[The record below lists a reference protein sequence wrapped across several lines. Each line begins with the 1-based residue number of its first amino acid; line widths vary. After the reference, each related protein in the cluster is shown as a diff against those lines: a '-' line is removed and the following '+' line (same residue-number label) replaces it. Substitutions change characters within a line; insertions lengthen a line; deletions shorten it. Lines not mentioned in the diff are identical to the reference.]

1 MSNTTIVWNVSKM
14 NYVHLQD
21 VEKKGRAGPLF
32 APQGRVSCFFLVEEA
47 WWSYGSES
55 SPAVFAYSM
64 WPSPEARF
72 AHRVASFLGQESYFW
87 LTWVGSDVTSVSS
100 SSGLRSSLAPE
111 ILLSFPVVLVEVEEV
126 WSQQRQ
132 RDGQAGRRLW
142 RSLSH
147 PSPLIQWCFSRWQML
162 LNPPWPRELW
172 WLSWVTGP

>member
-1 MSNTTIVWNVSKM
+1 M
-14 NYVHLQD
+14 NYIHLQV
-21 VEKKGRAGPLF
+21 VEKKAEPHHCLHHT
-32 APQGRVSCFFLVEEA
+32 AASPAFLVAEA
-47 WWSYGSES
+47 QWSYSSES
-55 SPAVFAYSM
+55 SSAMFAYSI

-72 AHRVASFLGQESYFW
+72 EGFVFFFLRVASSLWQESYFW
-87 LTWVGSDVTSVSS
+87 RTWVGSDVTSVSS
-100 SSGLRSSLAPE
+100 SSGLGSSLAPE